1 MRIKRNLNN
10 LGVYYYGFNDKQER
24 DIYTYLCRGFMDKST
39 KKTLKS
45 DNKFESKNQWERYI
59 INKYKQFSDDKLKDF
74 SDYLN
79 QKKRNMGV
87 LKKEADIII
96 AVLLTLITEKIFDS
110 IMDIFGIKY
119 YNIDVIIFQYI
130 MIIILAIIY
139 IYCIYTFI
147 SKLQSVIIK
156 ENFYSD
162 YKRVID
168 CMIDKRKQDD
178 EEYTKKLKIDI

>member
-1 MRIKRNLNN
+1 
-10 LGVYYYGFNDKQER
+10 
-24 DIYTYLCRGFMDKST
+24 
-39 KKTLKS
+39 
-45 DNKFESKNQWERYI
+45 
-59 INKYKQFSDDKLKDF
+59 
-74 SDYLN
+74 
-79 QKKRNMGV
+79 
-87 LKKEADIII
+87 
-96 AVLLTLITEKIFDS
+96 
-110 IMDIFGIKY
+110 
-119 YNIDVIIFQYI
+119 

-168 CMIDKRKQDD
+168 GMIDKRKQYD